1 MDTRGHLASFLSYV
15 LCAVSPQ
22 VEVNQSMLCE
32 SDGNTSTVPLGCC
45 VHAQRKVELIDRLA
59 AAGCK
64 AIEAASFVSPKWVP
78 QMADGGQV
86 LANLGRAPGVKYAAL
101 TPNLRGLEAALEAGA
116 DEVQLVG
123 TRGLPFVPLVQPGSI
138 GHGGTAACAG
148 LLVKE
153 RQLDVTPTDS
163 KFLFAEHDILP
174 SQVILLRHT
183 WCIHDRYDVHMTC
196 TTTRRGWKGDI

>member
-1 MDTRGHLASFLSYV
+1 M
-15 LCAVSPQ
+15 LCASCASLSATRLPSLLAVACTR
-22 VEVNQSMLCE
+22 N
-32 SDGNTSTVPLGCC
+32 
-45 VHAQRKVELIDRLA
+45 AKVELIDRLA

-123 TRGLPFVPLVQPGSI
+123 ARGLSFVPVVQPGSI
-138 GHGGTAACAG
+138 SHGWYDIGN
-148 LLVKE
+148 LV
-153 RQLDVTPTDS
+153 LCS
-163 KFLFAEHDILP
+163 KLQCCVLI
-174 SQVILLRHT
+174 V
-183 WCIHDRYDVHMTC
+183 
-196 TTTRRGWKGDI
+196 